1 MQMPFLKYSKMRKLE
16 NSIFILLL
24 LLVYKTVF
32 PLSESLM
39 INLVSGI
46 LVFSTVYFFT
56 LYLEEILE
64 EKVKKPLSLVLNL
77 GVLSA
82 IVFFLVAVSS
92 YFNEG
97 DASSFAGNV
106 FKYIFVQILLIVLI
120 FSSSFI
126 LGAFKQLFFLRQKR
140 TPEKV
145 YLTMLL
151 FIILACVFKFIF
163 KHYPELEYP
172 YLTFFS
178 IAIVLISINSIRV
191 SWIAFLTKR
200 QKLLLLVISV
210 GLSVLFGINSALF
223 FQDGFISKSL
233 SLYIPGIETFCLLVM
248 LYGAV
253 YFTVVF
259 FTTLFHLPTAEAF
272 DRKAEELSSFLD
284 LSNLITQVFDFKEL
298 GETVVDTTIRVCN
311 SDAAWLIANNDGD
324 LELISAKNIGYVEAE
339 HVSKSI
345 IDENES
351 TLRHLLSFT
360 KNNIKF
366 SHRTDV
372 INSSLHTFVVA
383 PLLTHKAIR
392 GYLFA
397 ARKEASPFDED
408 DQKTIMSYADY
419 AALTLENA
427 KLIEESIEKERLEKE
442 LDVAREVQHKIIPVE
457 NPQFENLEI
466 SACFIPAFEVGGDY
480 YDFFELADEKLGFVI
495 ADVSG
500 KGISAA
506 FVMAE
511 VKGVFETVAGLLDSP
526 KEVLIQANKI
536 LNKSLD
542 KKTFVTAIYGV
553 IDRKEGLL
561 RFARCGH
568 PPLLNLREGKIE
580 YSQPNG
586 LGLGL
591 DRGDTFAR
599 TIEEREIQLQDE
611 DTIIVYTDGIT
622 EAKNN
627 EMADFGEQRLEDL
640 IIAKNNGSI
649 DSLSNEIMSAVSCY
663 QKDTSQHDDITLVI
677 FKWKNIHKN
686 LEKIND

>member
-1 MQMPFLKYSKMRKLE
+1 MIINFLSGTL
-16 NSIFILLL
+16 IF
-24 LLVYKTVF
+24 
-32 PLSESLM
+32 SS
-39 INLVSGI
+39 
-46 LVFSTVYFFT
+46 VYFFT
-56 LYLEEILE
+56 LYLEEVLG

-77 GVLSA
+77 GVCGA

-92 YFNEG
+92 YFGEG
-97 DASSFAGNV
+97 DAAAFAGNV
-106 FKYIFVQILLIVLI
+106 FIFLMVQILLVILI
-120 FSSSFI
+120 FSSAFI
-126 LGAFKQLFFLRQKR
+126 LAAFKQLFFLGQKR
-140 TPEKV
+140 SPEKI
-145 YLTMLL
+145 YLTMIL
-151 FIILACVFKFIF
+151 FIILACISKFVH
-163 KHYPELEYP
+163 KYEPELEFP
-172 YLTFFS
+172 FHTFLS
-178 IAIVLISINSIRV
+178 MAIVFISINSIRV

-200 QKLLLLVISV
+200 QKLLLLVLSV
-210 GLSVLFGINSALF
+210 GLSILFGINSALF
-223 FQDGFISKSL
+223 FQDGFISQSL
-233 SLYIPGIETFCLLVM
+233 ELYIPGAEVFSLLVM
-248 LYGAV
+248 LYGAI

-298 GETVVDTTIRVCN
+298 GETVVETTIRVCN
-311 SDAAWLIANNDGD
+311 SDAAWLVANNDGE

-339 HVSKSI
+339 HVSRSI

-397 ARKEASPFDED
+397 ARKEATPFDED

-427 KLIEESIEKERLEKE
+427 KLIEESLEKERLEKE
-442 LDVAREVQHKIIPVE
+442 LDVAREVQHKIIPIKT
-457 NPQFENLEI
+457 PQYDNLET

-480 YDFFELADEKLGFVI
+480 YDFFELPDEKLGFVI

-511 VKGVFETVAGLLDSP
+511 VKGVFETVSGLLDSP
-526 KEVLIQANKI
+526 KEVLIQANRI

-553 IDRKEGLL
+553 FDRKKGTL

-568 PPLLNLREGKIE
+568 PPLLNLRDGKIE
-580 YSQPNG
+580 YAQPNG

-591 DRGDTFAR
+591 DFGKTFNR
-599 TIEEREIQLQDE
+599 TIEEQELKLQND
-611 DTIIVYTDGIT
+611 DTIVIYTDGIT
-622 EAKNN
+622 EAKNS
-627 EMADFGEQRLEDL
+627 EMDDFGEQKLEDVIL
-640 IIAKNNGSI
+640 AKNNGSI
-649 DSLSNEIMSAVSCY
+649 DSLANEIMSAVSCY
-663 QKDTSQHDDITLVI
+663 QKDTNQHDDITLVV
-677 FKWKNIHKN
+677 FKWKNINNKAG
-686 LEKIND
+686 EIND

>member
-1 MQMPFLKYSKMRKLE
+1 MHMPFLKYSKMRKLE
-16 NSIFILLL
+16 NAIFILLM
-24 LLVYKTVF
+24 LVIYKIVF
-32 PLSESLM
+32 PLTDSII
-39 INLVSGI
+39 INFLSGTLI
-46 LVFSTVYFFT
+46 FSAVYFFT
-56 LYLEEILE
+56 LYLEEVLG

-77 GVLSA
+77 GVCTA
-82 IVFFLVAVSS
+82 VVFFLVSVAS
-92 YFNEG
+92 YFSEN
-97 DASSFAGNV
+97 DASAFAENV
-106 FKYIFVQILLIVLI
+106 FIFLLIQSLLIILI
-120 FSSSFI
+120 FSSAFI
-126 LGAFKQLFFLRQKR
+126 LAAFKQLFFLRQKR
-140 TPEKV
+140 SPEKI

-151 FIILACVFKFIF
+151 FIALACIFKFVHI
-163 KHYPELEYP
+163 YEPELEFP
-172 YLTFFS
+172 YHTFLS
-178 IAIVLISINSIRV
+178 MAIVLISINSIRV
-191 SWIAFLTKR
+191 SWIAFLTKK
-200 QKLLLLVISV
+200 QKLLLLILSV

-223 FQDGFISKSL
+223 FQDGFVSKL
-233 SLYIPGIETFCLLVM
+233 LRLYIPGIEVFCLLVM
-248 LYGAV
+248 LYGAI

-311 SDAAWLIANNDGD
+311 SDSAWLIANNSGEF
-324 LELISAKNIGYVEAE
+324 ELISAKNIGYVEAE

-351 TLRHLLSFT
+351 MLRHLLSFT

-372 INSSLHTFVVA
+372 INSSLSTFVVA

-397 ARKEASPFDED
+397 ARKEAAPFDED

-427 KLIEESIEKERLEKE
+427 KLIEESLEKERLEKE
-442 LDVAREVQHKIIPVE
+442 LDVAREVQHKIIPIKT
-457 NPQFENLEI
+457 PQYSNLGT

-480 YDFFELADEKLGFVI
+480 YDFFELPDQKLGFVI

-511 VKGVFETVAGLLDSP
+511 VKGVFETVSGLIDSP
-526 KEVLIQANKI
+526 KEALIQANKI

-553 IDRKEGLL
+553 FNRKNGTL

-568 PPLLNLREGKIE
+568 PPLLNLRDGKIE
-580 YSQPNG
+580 YSKPKG

-591 DRGDTFAR
+591 DFGNTFAR
-599 TIEEREIQLQDE
+599 TIEEQELKLE
-611 DTIIVYTDGIT
+611 DNDIIIVYTDGIT
-622 EAKNN
+622 EAKNYDM
-627 EMADFGEQRLEDL
+627 EDLGEQKLEQVIL
-640 IIAKNNGSI
+640 QKNNGNI
-649 DSLSNEIMSAVSCY
+649 DLLSNEIMSAVSCY
-663 QKDTSQHDDITLVI
+663 QKDTNQHDDITLVI
-677 FKWKNIHKN
+677 FKWKNINKN
-686 LEKIND
+686 LEK